1 MRVFTLSLVMLCLT
15 AQMTQGQ
22 QGGGILAGLRN
33 FFRPRRQQP
42 QFRPPQN
49 FNPPQGQDQGQRFVP
64 QQQNFQAQQT
74 FQPQQ
79 NFQPQQ
85 GFQSQSQQ
93 TFQPQQTFNPG
104 PQAFSSNNQQSWSA
118 LFPNNRFVCSKDPA
132 DSNIPSTGCR
142 PPGENPNDR
151 ESPRCPNASPNQIH
165 SFDGK
170 RVIYTWEIAGNCEK
184 FTAIQA
190 DNYCKAQGGRAASL
204 DTPER
209 AKFFMDKLLGRRY
222 MWTGGRIVHQCKTVF
237 WPSGKTTQWTNTGV
251 APWSYT
257 GGWEIAPNCTRGQP
271 DNRNAL
277 RDQSDPEVCLGVLNN
292 FYVDGIVWHDVA
304 CHHKKPTICE
314 LP

>member
-1 MRVFTLSLVMLCLT
+1 MTQDLVVSNLNLDLHKISTHPKGRIKAKDLFLNNRTSKPNKPFNRNKISNPNRASSLSLSRLS
-15 AQMTQGQ
+15 
-22 QGGGILAGLRN
+22 
-33 FFRPRRQQP
+33 
-42 QFRPPQN
+42 
-49 FNPPQGQDQGQRFVP
+49 NPNKPSIP
-64 QQQNFQAQQT
+64 ALK
-74 FQPQQ
+74 
-79 NFQPQQ
+79 
-85 GFQSQSQQ
+85 
-93 TFQPQQTFNPG
+93 
-104 PQAFSSNNQQSWSA
+104 
-118 LFPNNRFVCSKDPA
+118 LFPRTTNNLGQPCFPT
-132 DSNIPSTGCR
+132 IGCR